1 MRIRRKF
8 NLFSVQSCKKDI
20 SPLFR
25 YEIVY
30 GKVATDEKTDD
41 DFDDEEEKSKKNLKS
56 YKLKD
61 NFGTIR
67 ERSSPAILKYYIGK
81 PSKKIREERG
91 REGSTVQP
99 NYLSK
104 L

>member
-61 NFGTIR
+61 DFGTIR
-67 ERSSPAILKYYIGK
+67 ERSSPTILKYYIGK
-81 PSKKIREERG
+81 PSKK
-91 REGSTVQP
+91 
-99 NYLSK
+99 K
-104 L
+104 